1 MFKGLIKHFWIIHLG
16 FISAAVWLTAQLSVV
31 VIQNQLA
38 TLPKFN
44 LSKDRTSPF
53 SPGKSEP
60 YEQYSA
66 VTERNIFN
74 PAEKG
79 LPLPPLQGKSSGIK
93 GERGKDSPTGRIRL
107 IGTVTGPDRSYAIIQ
122 EEGKQK
128 IYPLHSEVDGG
139 RIVQISRDRIL
150 LDRHGKEEVLS
161 TWEKKGAPPPPA
173 RPSKPEGEVVQKLSA
188 NRFLVN
194 REDVTAS
201 VGNVNQFMTQARFKP
216 YFVGGQPGGFSV
228 SEIQPG
234 TLMEKLG
241 LRNQDVVK
249 RINGRVINKPE
260 DVFQAYSQLLR
271 DSNIEVEIER
281 NARTEVLRYEIR

>member
-16 FISAAVWLTAQLSVV
+16 FISAAVWLTVQLSVV

-44 LSKDRTSPF
+44 LSKDRTSAF

-60 YEQYSA
+60 YEQYST

-79 LPLPPLQGKSSGIK
+79 LPLPPLSGKDSGIK
-93 GERGKDSPTGRIRL
+93 GEKGKDSPTGRIRL

-139 RIVQISRDRIL
+139 KIVQISRDRIL
-150 LDRHGKEEVLS
+150 LDRQGKEEVLS
-161 TWEKKGAPPPPA
+161 TWEKKGAPPPPT

-216 YFVGGQPGGFSV
+216 YFVMGQPGGFSV

-249 RINGRVINKPE
+249 KINGRVINKPE